1 MYIQDG
7 YCTDTK
13 DCVARNLYSL
23 LQQFYQVFPEQIQS
37 QLFITG
43 ESYGGHYVPA
53 IGAYIHEQNT
63 VRCCDCIATP
73 SAATYPAERGCVAY
87 PAERGCVPYPAER
100 GCVAYPA
107 ERGCVLQKM
116 EKPLIPLAGIAVGDG
131 WVDPVNMIPAYPN
144 MVFNMG
150 MADDSEKGAVHA
162 RSHPK

>member
-87 PAERGCVPYPAER
+87 PAERGCV
-100 GCVAYPA
+100 
-107 ERGCVLQKM
+107 LQKM